1 MNIEF
6 VARNFQ
12 LDDSTREFAER
23 KLNKLHKFLQEP
35 TEIRLILEVG
45 RHTTSADLHLAHRF
59 GVVQSREETGSLLDA
74 IQLAVDKAEKQVRR
88 SNKKFL
94 DRKRRAEPT
103 NSWPVEVLDA
113 ASLEPGN
120 APRIVKASEFAIKP
134 MSLEEAAQHLKG
146 SKNEFVVFRDSS
158 SDRVGVLYRRK
169 DHNFGLI
176 SPER

>member
-12 LDDSTREFAER
+12 IDDATREFAER
-23 KLNKLHKFLQEP
+23 KLRKIYKFLQEP
-35 TEIRLILEVG
+35 TEIRFILEVG
-45 RHTTSADLHLAHRF
+45 KLSTSADLHLAHRF
-59 GVVQSREETGSLLDA
+59 GIVRAREETGSMLDA
-74 IQLAVDKAEKQVRR
+74 IQLVIDKAEKQVRR
-88 SNKKFL
+88 SSKKFL

-103 NSWPVEVLDA
+103 NAWPVEVLEA

-120 APRIVKASEFAIKP
+120 APRIVKASELAIKP

-146 SKNEFVVFRDSS
+146 SKNEFVVFRDST

-169 DHNFGLI
+169 DQNFGLI
-176 SPER
+176 SPES